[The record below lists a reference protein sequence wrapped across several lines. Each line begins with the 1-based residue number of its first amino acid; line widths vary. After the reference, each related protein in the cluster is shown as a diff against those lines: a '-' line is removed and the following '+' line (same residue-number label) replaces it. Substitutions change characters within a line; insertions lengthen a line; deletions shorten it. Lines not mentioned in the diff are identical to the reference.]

1 MIRKIIRIDKE
12 KNVTAAVPAQ
22 LPATKVP
29 LISSPEKPN
38 W

>member
-12 KNVTAAVPAQ
+12 NVTAAVPAQ